1 MEPSEDEIKEL
12 YARFGRAYFFADV
25 LHRGLC
31 NFYALAHLPA
41 EGPVTQP
48 MVEENLA
55 VAFAATLGWV
65 WQRLKDRFS
74 ASDAEVV
81 ATAVK
86 TRNFIAH
93 HFWYERN
100 HLMFSTDGCASAVA
114 ELDSA
119 VDLFRRADALADPQV
134 SALGL
139 RLGVTKDTI
148 DAALAEAMAGIP
160 PEPIMDRRKLR
171 KQETI
176 VGAYVLPSARGSHL
190 FFEADDGLVL
200 QLCDRGL
207 GWSMHDSR
215 GDSWHTVE
223 KIQRYLPAVLDPRP
237 SGATG
242 WRFEMRLGTAA
253 ILRVRPGT
261 EPGRVAWTVVAMGQR

>member
-1 MEPSEDEIKEL
+1 MEPSEYEIKEL
-12 YARFGRAYFFADV
+12 NARFGRAYFFADV

-31 NFYALAHLPA
+31 NLYALAQLPP

-55 VAFAATLGWV
+55 VAFGATLGWV
-65 WQRLKDRFS
+65 WQRLRDRFS
-74 ASDAEVV
+74 ENDAVLL
-81 ATAVK
+81 AAAVK

-100 HLMFSTDGCASAVA
+100 HLMFSTEGCAAAVA

-119 VDLFRRADALADPQV
+119 VDLFRHADALADPQV
-134 SALGL
+134 SALAS
-139 RLGVTKDTI
+139 RLGVTQDAL
-148 DAALAEAMAGIP
+148 DAALAEAKAGLP
-160 PEPIMDRRKLR
+160 PEPILKRRRLR

-176 VGAYVLPSARGSHL
+176 VGAYLLPSARGSL
-190 FFEADDGLVL
+190 LFEADDGLVL

-207 GWSMHDSR
+207 GWSMHDR
-215 GDSWHTVE
+215 RVDSWQAVE
-223 KIQRYLPAVLDPRP
+223 KIQRYLPTVLDPRP

-242 WRFEMRLGTAA
+242 WRFELPLGTAA

-261 EPGRVAWTVVAMGQR
+261 DPGRVAWTVVAGGQK